1 MTTVEPTVEPTA
13 PAPVPDAPAVLAD
26 VAGMLRTMLDEDGL
40 DDIEVAMDTRFTDDL
55 ELESIDL
62 VTLAGTLQDRY
73 GQEVNFAEFVADLEL
88 DEIIGLTVG
97 QLVEYIVRCIGAAEV
112 RAAGA
117 RAADAGVAE
126 ARAAEGS

>member
-1 MTTVEPTVEPTA
+1 VTTVEPTVEPTA
-13 PAPVPDAPAVLAD
+13 PAPAPATTPDAPAVLAD

-40 DDIEVAMDTRFTDDL
+40 EDIEVAMDTRFTDDL

-97 QLVEYIVRCIGAAEV
+97 QLVRYIVRCLSA
-112 RAAGA
+112 
-117 RAADAGVAE
+117 AE
-126 ARAAEGS
+126 ARVAEGS

>member
-1 MTTVEPTVEPTA
+1 VTTVEPTVEPTA
-13 PAPVPDAPAVLAD
+13 PAPAPATTPNAPAVLAD

-40 DDIEVAMDTRFTDDL
+40 EDIEVAMDTRFTDDL

-97 QLVEYIVRCIGAAEV
+97 QLVRYIVRCLSA
-112 RAAGA
+112 
-117 RAADAGVAE
+117 AE
-126 ARAAEGS
+126 ARVAEGS

>member
-13 PAPVPDAPAVLAD
+13 PAPAPATTPDAPAVLAD
-26 VAGMLRTMLDEDGL
+26 VAGMLRIMLDEDGL
-40 DDIEVAMDTRFTDDL
+40 EDIEVAMDTRFTDDL

-73 GQEVNFAEFVADLEL
+73 GQKVNFAEFVADLEL

-97 QLVEYIVRCIGAAEV
+97 QLVRYIVRCLSA
-112 RAAGA
+112 
-117 RAADAGVAE
+117 AE
-126 ARAAEGS
+126 ARVAEGS

>member
-1 MTTVEPTVEPTA
+1 
-13 PAPVPDAPAVLAD
+13 
-26 VAGMLRTMLDEDGL
+26 MLRTMLDEEGL

-97 QLVEYIVRCIGAAEV
+97 QLVEYIVRCLAVTNV
-112 RAAGA
+112 RVG
-117 RAADAGVAE
+117 
-126 ARAAEGS
+126 EGS

>member
-1 MTTVEPTVEPTA
+1 MTTVEPTA
-13 PAPVPDAPAVLAD
+13 PAPAQKTPTAPAVLAD
-26 VAGMLRTMLDEDGL
+26 VAGMLRTMLDEEGL
-40 DDIEVAMDTRFTDDL
+40 DDIEIAMDTRFTDDL

-97 QLVEYIVRCIGAAEV
+97 QLVEYIVRCLNVAEIQAAET
-112 RAAGA
+112 RAAE
-117 RAADAGVAE
+117 AGVAE
-126 ARAAEGS
+126 GS